1 MSETQ
6 DTKQQENGDGGS
18 IIERNIQNPT
28 LRMRIN
34 AFMQKE
40 KINTDEIMYYVYKY
54 DNPLSGNS
62 KTMIDKTTI
71 EPDEDTIGREHG
83 GGRYLICLTVGNGGE
98 DGKMRSYEIKLNK
111 RYDILADEMKRQKSA
126 AALVPASP
134 AAVFDPS
141 AMMATTMTMMK
152 TMIEI
157 FAPIMRPVQPVAP
170 ALPDLSGIMVQNFQT
185 VNELMRGQAVE
196 MAKLMR
202 EVQRGALAGD
212 VDDDIDEEDR
222 EAEQSQGI
230 LEMIAP
236 LLSEYIPKLL
246 GDGPESKIVQTAVRS
261 APQFKQIVKD
271 KNATAELVNYLDQTQ
286 GKQKTDAILQK
297 LKVQRPGS
305 GKR

>member
-34 AFMQKE
+34 AFMTKE
-40 KINTDEIMYYVYKY
+40 RINTDEVMYYVYKY
-54 DNPLSGNS
+54 DNPMSGNS

-71 EPDEDTIGREHG
+71 EPDEDTIGREYG
-83 GGRYLICLTVGNGGE
+83 GGRYLICLTVGTGGE
-98 DGKMRSYEIKLNK
+98 DGKMRSYELKLNK
-111 RYDILADEMKRQKSA
+111 RYDMLAEESKRQKAS

-134 AAVFDPS
+134 AASFDPS
-141 AMMATTMTMMK
+141 AMIATTMTMMK

-157 FAPIMRPVQPVAP
+157 FAPIMRPVQPTAP

-202 EVQRGALAGD
+202 DVQRGVLAGD
-212 VDDDIDEEDR
+212 VDDDIDDEDS
-222 EAEQSQGI
+222 EAEQNQGI
-230 LEMIAP
+230 LEMITP

-261 APQFKQIVKD
+261 APQFKRIVKD

-286 GKQKTDAILQK
+286 GKQKTNAILQK

-305 GKR
+305 VKR